1 MKPTIYDVAKEAGV
15 SIATVS
21 KVMNNQRVG
30 KKSKEKVLQAMKKLN
45 YKPSVLASALTG
57 KQTSTIGFLLP
68 DLANPFI
75 AEMARRVE
83 DRAYERGY
91 NLVICSTDFES
102 EKEAFYVSLLK
113 QKSVDGFIIAGGFR
127 NTDVITQLIEE
138 QFPVVLLGESYPSL
152 SINSVKVDDF
162 IGGYEVTSFLISL
175 GHQRIAVIGEEASSS
190 QERIKGYK
198 QALLDQQL
206 PIHEKMIAISS
217 QTNVEYVD
225 KIVGKLLDQPEPPT
239 AIFACNDILAIGVV
253 LAARKRNLKIPDH
266 LSVAGFDNTLLS
278 QSSDP
283 PLTTVQQPIQDLCFQ
298 AFDMLVEEIKGESK
312 YKQRVVL
319 LPELVVRQST
329 GAPPKENGW
338 INKGEEGS

>member
-30 KKSKEKVLQAMKKLN
+30 QKSKEKVLQAMEKLN

-91 NLVICSTDFES
+91 NLVICSTDFEPD
-102 EKEAFYVSLLK
+102 KEAFYVSLLK
-113 QKSVDGFIIAGGFR
+113 QKSVDGFIIAGGFKHIE
-127 NTDVITQLIEE
+127 VVTQLLEE

-162 IGGYEVTSFLISL
+162 IGGYEVASFLISL
-175 GHQRIAVIGEEASSS
+175 GHKKIAVIGEEASSS
-190 QERIKGYK
+190 RERIRGYE
-198 QALLDQQL
+198 QALHDHNLPINKRMVMITSHSNVENVERVAGELLDQ
-206 PIHEKMIAISS
+206 EA
-217 QTNVEYVD
+217 
-225 KIVGKLLDQPEPPT
+225 PT
-239 AIFACNDILAIGVV
+239 AIFACNDILAIGVI
-253 LAARKRNLKIPDH
+253 LAARERKLQIPKD
-266 LSVAGFDNTLLS
+266 LSIVGFDNTFLS
-278 QSSDP
+278 RSSDP
-283 PLTTVQQPIQDLCFQ
+283 PLTTVKQPIQDLCFQ
-298 AFDMLVEEIKGESK
+298 AFDMLIEEIKGESK

-319 LPELVVRQST
+319 LPELIVRKST
-329 GAPPKENGW
+329 GAPPAKL
-338 INKGEEGS
+338 

>member
-1 MKPTIYDVAKEAGV
+1 MKPTIYDVAREAGV

-30 KKSKEKVLQAMKKLN
+30 KKSKEKVLRVMEKLN
-45 YKPSVLASALTG
+45 YKPSVVASALTG

-91 NLVICSTDFES
+91 NLVICSTDFEP

-113 QKSVDGFIIAGGFR
+113 QKSVDGFIIAGGFKHIE
-127 NTDVITQLIEE
+127 VVTQLLEE

-152 SINSVKVDDF
+152 SITSVKVDDF
-162 IGGYEVTSFLISL
+162 IGGYEVASFLLSL
-175 GHQRIAVIGEEASSS
+175 GHEKIAVIGEQASSS
-190 QERIKGYK
+190 RERIRGYE
-198 QALLDQQL
+198 QALQDQNL
-206 PIHEKMIAISS
+206 AINRKLIRITSS
-217 QTNVEYVD
+217 SNVD
-225 KIVGKLLDQPEPPT
+225 KVAQIAGELLDEEAPT
-239 AIFACNDILAIGVV
+239 AIFACNDILAIGVI
-253 LAARKRNLKIPDH
+253 LAARARNLRIPDD
-266 LSVAGFDNTLLS
+266 LSIVGFDNTFLS
-278 QSSDP
+278 RSSDP

-319 LPELVVRQST
+319 LPELVVRRST
-329 GAPPKENGW
+329 SAPPSKKASKGVEKER
-338 INKGEEGS
+338 S

>member
-1 MKPTIYDVAKEAGV
+1 MKPTIYDVAREAGV

-30 KKSKEKVLQAMKKLN
+30 EKSKEKVLQAMKKLN

-91 NLVICSTDFES
+91 NLVICSTDFEP

-113 QKSVDGFIIAGGFR
+113 QKSVDGFIIAGGFK
-127 NTDVITQLIEE
+127 NVEVITELIEE

-175 GHQRIAVIGEEASSS
+175 GHEKIAVIGEEASSS
-190 QERIKGYK
+190 QERINGYK
-198 QALLDQQL
+198 QALQDQHL
-206 PIHEKMIAISS
+206 PVNEKMIIVSS
-217 QTNVEYVD
+217 QSNVESIENVA
-225 KIVGKLLDQPEPPT
+225 GKLLDQDDPPT

-253 LAARKRNLKIPDH
+253 LAARQRNLQIPDH
-266 LSVAGFDNTLLS
+266 LSIAGFDNTFLS
-278 QSSDP
+278 RSSDP
-283 PLTTVQQPIQDLCFQ
+283 PLTTVRQPIQDLCFQ
-298 AFDMLVEEIKGESK
+298 VFDMLVEEIKGEK
-312 YKQRVVL
+312 KFKQRIVL
-319 LPELVVRQST
+319 LPELIVRKST
-329 GAPPKENGW
+329 GAPPQK
-338 INKGEEGS
+338 KASRKEGS

>member
-30 KKSKEKVLQAMKKLN
+30 KKSKEKVLQAMEKLN

-91 NLVICSTDFES
+91 NLVICSTDFEP
-102 EKEAFYVSLLK
+102 EKEAFYISLLK
-113 QKSVDGFIIAGGFR
+113 QKSVDGFIIAGGFKHVE
-127 NTDVITQLIEE
+127 VITQLLEE

-162 IGGYEVTSFLISL
+162 IGGYEVASFLISL
-175 GHQRIAVIGEEASSS
+175 GHEKIAVIGEEASSS
-190 QERIKGYK
+190 RDRIRGYE
-198 QALLDQQL
+198 QALSDHNLPLDKKKVV
-206 PIHEKMIAISS
+206 ITSHS
-217 QTNVEYVD
+217 NVENVERMA
-225 KIVGKLLDQPEPPT
+225 GELLDREAPT
-239 AIFACNDILAIGVV
+239 AVFACNDILAIGVI
-253 LAARKRNLKIPDH
+253 LAARERKLRIPHD
-266 LSVAGFDNTLLS
+266 LSIVGFDNTFLS
-278 QSSDP
+278 RSSDP

-298 AFDMLVEEIKGESK
+298 AFDMLVEEIQGESK

-319 LPELVVRQST
+319 LPELIVRKST
-329 GAPPKENGW
+329 GAPPTNEK
-338 INKGEEGS
+338 KPQKK

>member
-1 MKPTIYDVAKEAGV
+1 MKPTIYDVAREAGV

-21 KVMNNQRVG
+21 KVLNNQRVG

-91 NLVICSTDFES
+91 NLVICSTDFEP

-113 QKSVDGFIIAGGFR
+113 QKSVDGFIIAGGFK
-127 NTDVITQLIEE
+127 NVEVVTELLEE

-162 IGGYEVTSFLISL
+162 MGGYEVTSFLTSL
-175 GHQRIAVIGEEASSS
+175 GHKKIAVIGEEASSS

-198 QALLDQQL
+198 QALRDQQL
-206 PIHEKMIAISS
+206 PVHEELIVISS
-217 QTNVEYVD
+217 QTNIESVERLA
-225 KIVGKLLDQPEPPT
+225 GKLLDLPEPPT

-253 LAARKRNLKIPDH
+253 LAARQRDRRIPDH
-266 LSVAGFDNTLLS
+266 LSIVGFDNTFLS
-278 QSSDP
+278 RSSDP

-298 AFDMLVEEIKGESK
+298 AFDMLVEEIQGKSK
-312 YKQRVVL
+312 LRQRVVL
-319 LPELVVRQST
+319 LPELVVRKST
-329 GAPPKENGW
+329 SAPRK
-338 INKGEEGS
+338 KS